1 MRRWYLP
8 LAIFGVGAVG
18 ALALSDAGQQLL
30 RRLRDQVEDAPEQL
44 LTWNEAAQ
52 RELDR
57 VEATLNRI
65 AESLAPMRPDLV

>member
-30 RRLRDQVEDAPEQL
+30 RRVRDQFEDAPEQL

-65 AESLAPMRPDLV
+65 AETLAPLHADVV

>member
-18 ALALSDAGQQLL
+18 ALALSDAGQQLF
-30 RRLRDQVEDAPEQL
+30 RRLRDEFEDAPEQL